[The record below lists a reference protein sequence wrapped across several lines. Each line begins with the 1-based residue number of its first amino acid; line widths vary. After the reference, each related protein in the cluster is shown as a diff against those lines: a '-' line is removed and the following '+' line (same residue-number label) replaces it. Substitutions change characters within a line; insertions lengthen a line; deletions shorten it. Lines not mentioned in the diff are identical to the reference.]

1 MAKEDHQ
8 RRGRLLISD
17 CQLPIGEGKANPPSL
32 KVCRGSFEKLVIGNW
47 QLTMPKGEIMAEKK
61 EFRVQ
66 AKQRE
71 GRGKNDARRARR
83 EGMVPITVYGGGAET
98 IAAVAP
104 ARDLAAIL
112 RSESARNTIFTIEVE
127 GVGES
132 EVMFHDRQIDP
143 VKGRLIHADLTR
155 LVKGQKIEVT
165 VPLHLVG
172 EPIGVK
178 ERQGVLEQ
186 IIREIDVRCEPRDI
200 PDSLDVDVSNLDVHD
215 TLHVSDIQVSEGVEI
230 LTDAEIVIATVGIV
244 KEEEAPAPVI

>member
-1 MAKEDHQ
+1 
-8 RRGRLLISD
+8 
-17 CQLPIGEGKANPPSL
+17 
-32 KVCRGSFEKLVIGNW
+32 
-47 QLTMPKGEIMAEKK
+47 MAEKK
-61 EFRVQ
+61 EFRIR
-66 AKQRE
+66 AKQRD
-71 GRGKNDARRARR
+71 GRGKNDARRVRR
-83 EGMVPITVYGGGAET
+83 EGMVPITVYGGGGET
-98 IAAVAP
+98 VAAVAP

-178 ERQGVLEQ
+178 EKQGVLEQ
-186 IIREIDVRCEPRDI
+186 IIREIDVRCEPREI

-215 TLHVSDIQVSEGVEI
+215 TLHVSDIKVAEGVEI

-244 KEEEAPAPVI
+244 KEEAAPAPAAEGEEPVEPELIGKGKKEEEEGEGA